1 MKSIIVTGGCG
12 YIGSQTIIELLKSTD
27 FNVVSID
34 NFSNSRASSLEN
46 IKAITGKSVTNYCV
60 DLCDLPAVKKVF
72 SEVKNITGV
81 IHFAAL
87 KSVPES
93 VAEPV
98 KYYKNNLESLLN
110 LIQCSEEHKIG
121 NFIFSSSCSVYGEVD
136 ELPVTEQTGL
146 AEVLSPYAHTK
157 LIGEQMIKFIA
168 AKSSLSFIVLR
179 YFNPVGADLSGMNGE
194 QPSDRPNNLV
204 PVITQTAA
212 GIREKMMVFGNTY
225 NTKDGSCVRD
235 YIHVVDIAEAH
246 VLSLNY
252 LVQKKNKTNYLI
264 YNLGSGSGVTVLEAI
279 KSFEKVTGQKVNF
292 EIVGKREGDVEAIYS
307 DSSKAR
313 TELGWAPKLGI
324 DAMMESAWKWQ
335 NYYLEKT
342 QKV

>member
-12 YIGSQTIIELLKSTD
+12 YIGSQTIIEMLKSTD

-34 NFSNSRASSLEN
+34 NFSNSKVSALEN
-46 IKAITGKSVTNYCV
+46 IKAITGKSVTNYSV
-60 DLCDLPAVKKVF
+60 DLCDLSAVKKVF
-72 SEVKNITGV
+72 SEVKNIAGV

-146 AEVLSPYAHTK
+146 SEVLSPYAHTK

-252 LVQKKNKTNYLI
+252 LLQKKNNTNCLT
-264 YNLGSGSGVTVLEAI
+264 YNLGSGSGITVLEAI
-279 KSFEKVTGQKVNF
+279 NSFEKVTGQKVNF
-292 EIVGKREGDVEAIYS
+292 EIVGRREGDVEAIYS

-313 TELGWAPKLGI
+313 TELGWVPKLGI